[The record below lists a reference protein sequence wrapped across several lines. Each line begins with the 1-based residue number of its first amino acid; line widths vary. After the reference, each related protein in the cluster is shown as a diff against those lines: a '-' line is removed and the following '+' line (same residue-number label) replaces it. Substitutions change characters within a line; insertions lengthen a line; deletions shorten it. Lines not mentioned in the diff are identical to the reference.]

1 MGEEMHILRREKES
15 LKESI
20 EDMEFQITPVND
32 EVTRLRA
39 ENAKLRRA
47 VNQRNREV
55 KGLLDEI
62 KDCNRSFESYKKR
75 VRALANEQ

>member
-62 KDCNRSFESYKKR
+62 KDCNRGFESYKKR